1 MRACPAVSTRCRSRV
16 RCVCALEALPGNR
29 AVAAERSVGGCRA
42 RGEAVQRQKNGRSG
56 GRSWGPATA
65 RATQRR
71 GRRGRQLL
79 PSRWHCQLQCARAS
93 PRVPR
98 GLQAIERRAAAA
110 ANHAAIERP
119 SIALPRALF
128 TLSASITLKGS
139 APDGTRTLC
148 LLHSRATL
156 SIHTREWPR
165 PRVSICIPPS

>member
-1 MRACPAVSTRCRSRV
+1 MSCSECEVSIT
-16 RCVCALEALPGNR
+16 R
-29 AVAAERSVGGCRA
+29 AVRVCVGGAARQSSGRGGAKCGRMPRA
-42 RGEAVQRQKNGRSG
+42 RRSG
-56 GRSWGPATA
+56 PATEKWPIGGPQLGPATA

-71 GRRGRQLL
+71 GRRGRPL

-139 APDGTRTLC
+139 APDGDRTLC

-165 PRVSICIPPS
+165 PRLSICIPPS